1 MILTPKQTKQESL
14 DILSKH
20 GLTLETNKLLML
32 AVRGYYANTFGVKG
46 KDDRRVYDDA
56 LFIIAE
62 NYYTALQWNTNPSP
76 SYRYGLAEL
85 LTGVYDVK
93 KHKHKGKYN
102 AFQII
107 EAKVKRDGKNG
118 IFVGNF
124 GINLH
129 YDGEYIPSGSLG
141 CQTGRKSEFIKW
153 QPQVYNLMDSLGL
166 KTFKYLL
173 V

>member
-14 DILSKH
+14 DILANH
-20 GLTLETNKLLML
+20 GLSLETHKLLML
-32 AVRGYYANTFGVKG
+32 AVRGYYKNTFGKPNA
-46 KDDRRVYDDA
+46 DDRKVYDDA
-56 LFIIAE
+56 LFIISD
-62 NYYTALQWNTNPSP
+62 NYYKAIQWNTNPSP
-76 SYRYGLAEL
+76 TYKHGLAEL
-85 LTGVYDVK
+85 ITGLYDVK
-93 KHKHKGKYN
+93 KHRHKGKYN

-107 EAKVKRDGKNG
+107 EAKVKRDGKSG
-118 IFVGNF
+118 VFVGNF

-153 QPQVYNLMDSLGL
+153 QPQVYNLMDSLKL
-166 KTFKYLL
+166 TTFKYLL